1 MFIIIPKQ
9 TDNNMSSNAMGRPLP
24 ASNNNIAALQAYIT
38 ELTIYINDNNETYTK
53 NLNTLKNFYED
64 EIDKLHTSINMKDED
79 LISQKNEINTL
90 KDLLIERNSEIK
102 ELKGKNV

>member
-1 MFIIIPKQ
+1 
-9 TDNNMSSNAMGRPLP
+9 MSSNALGRPLP
-24 ASNNNIAALQAYIT
+24 ASNNNVAALQAYIT

-64 EIDKLHTSINMKDED
+64 EIEKLHGTINMKDED

-90 KDLLIERNSEIK
+90 KDLILERNSEIK
-102 ELKGKNV
+102 ELKAKNI